1 MIQHSPVLHTVV
13 VLRRDTDSVCRG
25 HWHYTSVVTTDPDSL
40 HPSWPRETH
49 ILQAHNQATTVYTAR
64 KPRRLM
70 DSDRQHVPVH
80 AWKQVVVLH
89 VGAAYLVE
97 VPEYGAGQESYD
109 GASDGVINMGRWL
122 FTYEY
127 LQSFLTQLMFGTAS
141 FRGYLH
147 HSLLNYVFSTGGV
160 PADDR
165 VREHILAQLH
175 DLNKGSAE
183 GGHKTGTQMLY
194 KAFIGAVIDYIQL
207 QVGRRCPWPRLIHSC
222 RPLVLA
228 TC

>member
-1 MIQHSPVLHTVV
+1 
-13 VLRRDTDSVCRG
+13 
-25 HWHYTSVVTTDPDSL
+25 
-40 HPSWPRETH
+40 
-49 ILQAHNQATTVYTAR
+49 
-64 KPRRLM
+64 M

-97 VPEYGAGQESYD
+97 VPEYGAGPESYD

-147 HSLLNYVFSTGGV
+147 HSLLNYVFSTGGL

-165 VREHILAQLH
+165 VREHILTQLH

-183 GGHKTGTQMLY
+183 GGHKTGSQKLY